1 MERVLLASGSDKG
14 ITLLSQLLRES
25 GYSQI
30 TNTKSGNDARR
41 CINQTEYELIII
53 NTPLSDEFGHD
64 FSIKAAECSNSGII
78 LICKSDIS
86 EDVSDKLSCYGVCVV
101 PKPVNKVVF
110 HQSVRLVSA
119 TRSRMLGLQNE
130 NFKLQTKIEEIRL
143 VNRAKCCLIQYLK
156 FSEPQA
162 HRYIE
167 KQAMDTR
174 QTRKEVAQRILSTY
188 ET

>member
-1 MERVLLASGSDKG
+1 MKRTIIVRAKAKPANKSVLSILSPSTILAHF
-14 ITLLSQLLRES
+14 
-25 GYSQI
+25 
-30 TNTKSGNDARR
+30 
-41 CINQTEYELIII
+41 C
-53 NTPLSDEFGHD
+53 
-64 FSIKAAECSNSGII
+64 
-78 LICKSDIS
+78 
-86 EDVSDKLSCYGVCVV
+86 
-101 PKPVNKVVF
+101 
-110 HQSVRLVSA
+110 
-119 TRSRMLGLQNE
+119 
-130 NFKLQTKIEEIRL
+130 KLQTKIEEIRL